1 MMLSLINILYRI
13 SNMRLQED
21 LESKREIDNNRPS
34 QQQQKPLT
42 EKTEVPILYL
52 ILLSLLALVIGII
65 TGKFL

>member
-21 LESKREIDNNRPS
+21 LEAKREIDITS
-34 QQQQKPLT
+34 QQQQKPPT

>member
-21 LESKREIDNNRPS
+21 LEAKREIDNNRPS
-34 QQQQKPLT
+34 QQQQKPPT

>member
-1 MMLSLINILYRI
+1 MMLILINILYRI

-21 LESKREIDNNRPS
+21 LEAKREIDNNRPS
-34 QQQQKPLT
+34 QQQQKPPT